1 MKRFTLLAALGLC
14 SISLFAQDAQKEEPK
29 EEGFVFTTV
38 KELPITSVKN
48 QSRAGTC
55 WCYSSMAFLESELLR
70 MGKGEYDFSEMYI
83 VHQTYLDRADAAVRT
98 HGDVSFSQGGS
109 FYDVIYGMKKF
120 GLVPEEVMRP
130 GVMYGDTLSNH
141 TELTAVSDA
150 VVAAIA
156 KGKLRKLQTDN
167 NHNPLWKKAIAA
179 IHDIYLGKCPEK
191 FTYKGKEYTPHSFF
205 ESTGLNPNDY
215 ISLTSYTHHPFYE
228 PFVLEIQDNWRWGQ
242 SYNLPI
248 DEFMQVFDNAINN
261 GYPIAWGS
269 DVSEQGFTRDGVAV
283 MPDTE
288 KVQELSGSDMAH
300 WLKMKPEEKKL
311 NTKPQPQKWC
321 TQEER
326 QEAYD
331 NWETTD
337 DHGMLIYGIA
347 KDQEGNDYYMVK
359 NSWGKAGKYDGLW
372 YASKAFVRYKTMN
385 IVVNKN
391 ALPKEIAKK
400 LAKIAGVDIESYG
413 KEMLKAGTDISDFTP
428 FQVINIDSKEFND
441 KNAKFEISQVNAVDL
456 DSVFSRQSELEDAIN
471 KEIKEKNLDFYMF
484 AATDILNANS
494 KIIAIGNKA
503 DTVEKAFGVNLENN
517 TAMLNNVVSRKK
529 QMLPNILNNLN

>member
-1 MKRFTLLAALGLC
+1 MKKLFMSVALLLLVVT
-14 SISLFAQDAQKEEPK
+14 SFAQTPGYE
-29 EEGFVFTTV
+29 FTTV
-38 KELPITSVKN
+38 VSHQATPVKD
-48 QSRAGTC
+48 QGSTGTC
-55 WCYSSMAFLESELLR
+55 WCFATASFMESELLR
-70 MGKGEYDFSEMYI
+70 MGKGEYDLSEMFI
-83 VHQTYLDRADAAVRT
+83 VRQKYMNQMEDNYLRR
-98 HGDVSFSQGGS
+98 GKGS
-109 FYDVIYGMKKF
+109 IGEGSLAHTFKNAYKKA
-120 GLVPEEVMRP
+120 GIVPEEVYT
-130 GVMYGDTLSNH
+130 GLLGDNKDHNHGALSRY
-141 TELTAVSDA
+141 LKALVDA
-150 VVAAIA
+150 NIESKKRTPQFDALI
-156 KGKLRKLQTDN
+156 N
-167 NHNPLWKKAIAA
+167 NLF
-179 IHDIYLGKCPEK
+179 DIYLGKLPEK

-359 NSWGKAGKYDGLW
+359 NSWGKAGKYEGLW

-400 LAKIAGVDIESYG
+400 LG
-413 KEMLKAGTDISDFTP
+413 
-428 FQVINIDSKEFND
+428 
-441 KNAKFEISQVNAVDL
+441 
-456 DSVFSRQSELEDAIN
+456 
-471 KEIKEKNLDFYMF
+471 IK
-484 AATDILNANS
+484 
-494 KIIAIGNKA
+494 
-503 DTVEKAFGVNLENN
+503 
-517 TAMLNNVVSRKK
+517 
-529 QMLPNILNNLN
+529 